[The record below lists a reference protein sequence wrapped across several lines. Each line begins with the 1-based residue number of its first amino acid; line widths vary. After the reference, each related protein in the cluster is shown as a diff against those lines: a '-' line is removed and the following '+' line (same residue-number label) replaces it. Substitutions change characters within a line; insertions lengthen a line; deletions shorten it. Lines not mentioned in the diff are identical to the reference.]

1 MPAVCRVHF
10 SREAFDYRILAGQ
23 LVKSPRMSS
32 QPPPPTPHA
41 FAPVRVGLVGYGFAG
56 QTFHAPVLSAVPDM
70 VLSAVAS
77 SQPHKV
83 HNDWPGV
90 AVVPD
95 VEALVARPD
104 IDLVVVATPN
114 AQHHP
119 VATAALRAGKHV
131 VVDKPF
137 TLDVAQARE
146 LAALATAQDRVLT
159 VYQNRRWDA
168 DFLTLRALLTE
179 RAVGRPVYFESHIDR
194 FRPQVRDRWRERAM
208 PGAGLWVDLGS
219 HLLDQ
224 ALQLF
229 GPPDT
234 LQLDTAAL
242 REGAQVEDCFHAV
255 LRYESGLS
263 APLRVVLHAT
273 TLAAHAAPR
282 YLLHGSLGSYV
293 KEGVDPQED
302 ALRAGGRPGGA
313 GWGVDPREGLLVS
326 PRDDGTVE
334 RRPVPNLPGDYARY
348 YERVRDAVRGTGPVP
363 VTLEEAVEL
372 MAWLDLGR
380 RSADEGRALSL

>member
-1 MPAVCRVHF
+1 MPAPDPH
-10 SREAFDYRILAGQ
+10 SAASSA
-23 LVKSPRMSS
+23 SP
-32 QPPPPTPHA
+32 
-41 FAPVRVGLVGYGFAG
+41 APLRVGLVGFGFAG
-56 QTFHAPVLSAVPDM
+56 QTFHAPVISAVPGL
-70 VLSAVAS
+70 VLAAVAS
-77 SQPHKV
+77 SHPHKV
-83 HNDWPGV
+83 HAAWPGV

-95 VEALVARPD
+95 VDALVARPD

-119 VATAALRAGKHV
+119 VARQALLAGKHV

-137 TLDVAQARE
+137 TLDAAQARE
-146 LAALATAQDRVLT
+146 LAELARQRGRVLT

-168 DFLTLRALLTE
+168 DFLTLRGLLAQG
-179 RAVGRPVYFESHIDR
+179 AVGRPVYFESHFDR
-194 FRPQVRDRWRERAM
+194 FRPEVRERWREQAV

-242 REGAQVEDCFHAV
+242 RDGAQVEDYFHAV
-255 LRYESGLS
+255 LRYENGPA

-282 YLLHGSLGSYV
+282 YLLHGSAGSYV
-293 KEGVDPQED
+293 KQGVDPQED
-302 ALRAGGRPGGA
+302 ALRTGA
-313 GWGVDPREGLLVS
+313 S
-326 PRDDGTVE
+326 PRGDAWGIDPLEGQWVRPAADGHPVTQA
-334 RRPVPNLPGDYARY
+334 VPNVRGDYTRY
-348 YERVRDAVRGTGPVP
+348 YAMVRDAIRLEGPAP
-363 VTLEEAVEL
+363 VSLEEAVEL
-372 MAWLDLGR
+372 MEWLDLGR
-380 RSADEGRALSL
+380 RSAIEGRALSR